1 MKYLTTI
8 FFFIFTATLIGV
20 AVYVL
25 TPVYDEPTT
34 HWLVEGYYY
43 FLILFGIPVTITA
56 FIHEMKCIK
65 NNWM

>member
-8 FFFIFTATLIGV
+8 FFFVFTATLIGV
-20 AVYVL
+20 AVYLL
-25 TPVYDEPTT
+25 TPAIGKLTT
-34 HWLVEGYYY
+34 HVAVTGYYY